1 MNVPIR
7 RVAVVALALF
17 LVLMAA
23 ATWIQVAQAPTLNAD
38 GRNSRS
44 LYRELSIQRGP
55 IIAGGQTIAESVPVD
70 DAYKYQRVYA
80 EPELYAA
87 VTGYY
92 SFRFQSTGM
101 ERAANEYLAGTS
113 DSLWWDRFR
122 NLVSGGTPQGSS
134 VELTIDP
141 VVQQAAWDALGD
153 QAGAV
158 VALDPKTGAI
168 LAMVSKPSYDP
179 NLVASHSSADAS
191 AAYQALADDPARP
204 LENRAIAGRTYPPGS
219 TFKLVTAAAALED
232 GLVTPDQQIAAPD
245 QLQLPQSSS
254 VLNNFGGATCSPTGT
269 MTIAD
274 ALRIS
279 CNTAFAQLGIDLGA
293 EAIDTQ
299 AEAFGFDSRMSVP
312 LAVTSSHFPLEE
324 DGTTIDAAKTALS
337 AIGQY
342 DVRVTPLQVAM
353 VSAAIANGGTL
364 MQPYMIDRVRTPDL
378 TVAVKTDPEELGTP
392 ISRTTADTLRDM
404 MVGVVQD
411 GTGTSAQISGVQVA
425 GKSGT
430 AETTAGAAPH
440 AWFTSFAPA
449 DDPQVAVAVIVENGG
464 DAGNEATGG
473 RVAAPIARAVMEAV
487 INR

>member
-17 LVLMAA
+17 LALMAA
-23 ATWIQVAQAPTLNAD
+23 ATWVQVAQAPMLNAD

-55 IIAGGQTIAESVPVD
+55 IVAGGQTIAESVPVD

-87 VTGYY
+87 VTGYF
-92 SFRFQSTGM
+92 SSRFQSTGI

-168 LAMVSKPSYDP
+168 LAMVSKPSFDP
-179 NLVASHSSADAS
+179 NRVASHSSADAS

-219 TFKLVTAAAALED
+219 TFKLVTAAAALQD
-232 GLVTPDQQIAAPD
+232 GAVTPDQQISAPD

-254 VLNNFGGATCSPTGT
+254 ILRNFGGASCSPTGT

-293 EAIDTQ
+293 QAIDTQ
-299 AEAFGFDSRMSVP
+299 AKAFGFDSRMSVP
-312 LAVTSSHFPLEE
+312 LAVTSSHFPLTEN
-324 DGTTIDAAKTALS
+324 GTTIDAAKTALS

-364 MQPYMIDRVRTPDL
+364 MQPYMIDQVRTPDL
-378 TVAVKTDPEELGTP
+378 SIAVKTDPEELGTP

-404 MVGVVQD
+404 MIGVVQD

-449 DDPQVAVAVIVENGG
+449 DNPRVAVAVIIENGG

-473 RVAAPIARAVMEAV
+473 RVAAPVARAVMEAV